1 MDKKSI
7 IGIAVVA
14 VLFLGFAYMNTKEQ
28 EKYQQEMARWQAY
41 QDSLAA
47 AAAVTAPAAGEAVA
61 AADSVAA
68 FREEEVLPRVRNT
81 VFSQIVFLIAF
92 FVSFNPEK
100 IITLHKL

>member
-47 AAAVTAPAAGEAVA
+47 AAGRDGARCRRGGCRGGFGGGRRRA
-61 AADSVAA
+61 
-68 FREEEVLPRVRNT
+68 
-81 VFSQIVFLIAF
+81 
-92 FVSFNPEK
+92 
-100 IITLHKL
+100 

>member
-47 AAAVTAPAAGEAVA
+47 AAAGAAPPPGGGGGAAG
-61 AADSVAA
+61 
-68 FREEEVLPRVRNT
+68 
-81 VFSQIVFLIAF
+81 
-92 FVSFNPEK
+92 
-100 IITLHKL
+100 

>member
-28 EKYQQEMARWQAY
+28 EKYQQEMARWQDY

-68 FREEEVLPRVRNT
+68 AAVRERQVEALG
-81 VFSQIVFLIAF
+81 A
-92 FVSFNPEK
+92 
-100 IITLHKL
+100 TLAAAR

>member
-47 AAAVTAPAAGEAVA
+47 AAAVTAPAAGEAVGRGGFGGGRRRA
-61 AADSVAA
+61 RTSGGGAGRDA
-68 FREEEVLPRVRNT
+68 RRGP
-81 VFSQIVFLIAF
+81 
-92 FVSFNPEK
+92 
-100 IITLHKL
+100 

>member
-47 AAAVTAPAAGEAVA
+47 AAAVLTVMQLILGGGVGALVYILGPLAAWLMLRR
-61 AADSVAA
+61 SWSLL
-68 FREEEVLPRVRNT
+68 R
-81 VFSQIVFLIAF
+81 
-92 FVSFNPEK
+92 
-100 IITLHKL
+100 